1 MSTRF
6 QQFGDFETI
15 EAEKSPLTDEQQVF
29 ARELLLTETDENRA
43 SKASEAEEETE
54 ISRELLN
61 SD

>member
-1 MSTRF
+1 
-6 QQFGDFETI
+6 
-15 EAEKSPLTDEQQVF
+15 LTDEQQVF

-43 SKASEAEEETE
+43 RKASEAEEETE